1 MQLTT
6 SEAILLDVID
16 LHEYDRIVSFLTPE
30 HGRKKGVAKGAR
42 RKYSRFA
49 GQLQPLAK
57 VDITWFS
64 KVGPELV
71 RVSSLDLVRS
81 AEPLYR
87 DLETLAIGGYLADHM
102 LEFAQENEDS
112 RKLYRL
118 LDTTIEGLLDGQDRS
133 LAARYFEI
141 WVLRLSGIFPVPVDC
156 PLCGRSLLDTG
167 GTLPVGEDSI
177 VCTECHPSGPEDLVS
192 HEVLELLI
200 RSRVEGMKSLASP
213 PPAPSTLVGLE
224 EVCARVRRSF
234 LQGELRSYRVMQQM
248 LAQTESL
255 A

>member
-6 SEAILLDVID
+6 SEAILLDVIN

-30 HGRKKGVAKGAR
+30 HGRKRGVAKGAR

-57 VDITWFS
+57 VEITWFS
-64 KVGPELV
+64 KEEAELV

-81 AEPLYR
+81 AGPLYG
-87 DLETLAIGGYLADHM
+87 DLENLAIGGYLAGHM

-112 RKLYRL
+112 RQLYRL
-118 LDTTIEGLLDGQDRS
+118 LDSTIEALLGGRDAS

-141 WVLRLSGIFPVPVDC
+141 WVLRLSGIFPVPVEC

-167 GTLPVGEDSI
+167 AALPPGVDSI
-177 VCTECHPSGPEDLVS
+177 VCIECHPSRDDDLVS
-192 HEVLELLI
+192 QEVLEFLI
-200 RSRVEGMKSLASP
+200 RSRVEGLDSLSD
-213 PPAPSTLVGLE
+213 PAPASSTLAGLE
-224 EVCARVRRSF
+224 EVCGRVRRNF

-248 LAQTESL
+248 LAPLGPQ

>member
-30 HGRKKGVAKGAR
+30 TGRKKGVAKGAR

-57 VDITWFS
+57 VEITWTS
-64 KVGPELV
+64 KDGSELV

-87 DLETLAIGGYLADHM
+87 DLENLAIGGYLADHM

-112 RKLYRL
+112 RRLYRL
-118 LDTTIEGLLDGQDRS
+118 LDSTVMALLDGIDPGV
-133 LAARYFEI
+133 AARYFEV
-141 WVLRLSGIFPVPVDC
+141 WVLRLSGIFPVPVEC
-156 PLCGRSLLDTG
+156 PICGQSLLDTG
-167 GTLPVGEDSI
+167 ATLPSGEDSI
-177 VCTECHPSGPEDLVS
+177 VCVECHPSGPEDLVS
-192 HEVLELLI
+192 QDVLEFLI
-200 RSRVEGMKSLASP
+200 RSRVEGLEALADP
-213 PPAPSTLVGLE
+213 VPDVSTLAGLE
-224 EVCARVRRSF
+224 EVSGRIRRNF

-248 LAQTESL
+248 LAQTGQQV
-255 A
+255 

>member
-57 VDITWFS
+57 VEMTWFS
-64 KVGPELV
+64 KEGPELV

-87 DLETLAIGGYLADHM
+87 DLENLAIGGYLAGHM

-112 RKLYRL
+112 RQLYRL
-118 LDTTIEGLLDGQDRS
+118 LDSTIEALLGGQDPA

-167 GTLPVGEDSI
+167 AALPLGEDSI
-177 VCTECHPSGPEDLVS
+177 VCTECRPCGRDDLIS
-192 HEVLELLI
+192 NEVLEFLI
-200 RSRVEGMKSLASP
+200 RSRVENLASLSE
-213 PPAPSTLVGLE
+213 PAPASSTLAGLE
-224 EVCARVRRSF
+224 EVNGRIRRNF
-234 LQGELRSYRVMQQM
+234 LQGELRSYRVMRQM
-248 LAQTESL
+248 LAQVEHS